1 MIARIQNQPFAFGSN
16 LNPRTVSL
24 GCACDEEPVPSLIA
38 VGDDV
43 WAQAQML
50 PCSVG
55 GSTTG
60 GLFTGGPEGWDDWVA
75 EDGWFIDGLGFYRYN
90 GSISGNYSLSYD
102 LVQAV
107 AGDAYTIQITVSSVS
122 GTVYVSYGD
131 IEFEITTDGAYEFN
145 VPAAENNSGLVITMP
160 DGGGVTVE
168 SVIVST
174 LDIDVTAIFHH
185 DGGDEVFDQ
194 SAYPGI
200 FNFINGTVTLHMSL
214 SATGITEGCFT
225 LELISNCNDQ
235 SITSQTFKVVNN
247 GLPDGDCDTLLIR
260 ACNDYDNIGFSV
272 PFVPRIRILARMGW
286 PVYSTEVLEERDSTG
301 KITRSFGD
309 RTKTLTIKTGILN
322 EWDHAFLSTLPIWD
336 HVYIENQEV
345 VVANGKY
352 EPLYGE
358 GQWLNGAVTFDV
370 SPKAELVR
378 KVACGP
384 ALEGCAPDN
393 DPICFT
399 PQLVTSFNPGDS
411 GMELWATMFNNL
423 NFPPGAAS
431 VTIGGGAPVV
441 QSFGTLPDTLMW
453 GPIPEGAL
461 VTFRL
466 VNADDPSCIYT
477 DVLTAPGFTPPCV
490 AFANNAV
497 SIVVADGTADI
508 YAETDSGYYA
518 IEDALGVVT
527 PYTSSEAAY
536 DLLPGIYCVYPSDV
550 DGLKTGAFTTLQT
563 EDGVTDVDT
572 LGLTGG
578 TYDTIGFGSH
588 VPNIN
593 IHPCT
598 ITNYLYPGYSTVAQT
613 VNLSSVSGLD
623 SVIIEGCYGLTD
635 VILPATH
642 DITYLSLLGNALTEV
657 DTIINSFNLAL
668 AASIVINLSG
678 GTSAAP
684 TVASET
690 QYDALI
696 LGGASITTN

>member
-214 SATGITEGCFT
+214 SATGISSGCFT
-225 LELISNCNDQ
+225 LELISNCNDN

-384 ALEGCAPDN
+384 AGTGCDPDN
-393 DPICFT
+393 DPICFEPQMYFAFVATGSGIELQVTLVSSYNFT
-399 PQLVTSFNPGDS
+399 PGNASLSVNGSAPIIQTFTLPTPSSLRWSGLEAGQQLIFIFQDMANSNCVITKFFDVPEVSSDDCFTEGHARFVMDPSAPFRNVTCTTDTGYYTVRSSGVETTYASETTQDVEDDVCVWSSDEFGALSGNLDELIIYGTLSNDLVDVTLTPFSVIKILGSIIQGSFPDIDASSMTLRGYAGSTQTLDLS
-411 GMELWATMFNNL
+411 NL
-423 NFPPGAAS
+423 TGESYTVQDYGAGWTNIIMPITANFIVVSNSFLTAAS
-431 VTIGGGAPVV
+431 VNAILATARAGG
-441 QSFGTLPDTLMW
+441 
-453 GPIPEGAL
+453 
-461 VTFRL
+461 
-466 VNADDPSCIYT
+466 
-477 DVLTAPGFTPPCV
+477 
-490 AFANNAV
+490 
-497 SIVVADGTADI
+497 
-508 YAETDSGYYA
+508 
-518 IEDALGVVT
+518 
-527 PYTSSEAAY
+527 
-536 DLLPGIYCVYPSDV
+536 
-550 DGLKTGAFTTLQT
+550 
-563 EDGVTDVDT
+563 
-572 LGLTGG
+572 
-578 TYDTIGFGSH
+578 
-588 VPNIN
+588 
-593 IHPCT
+593 
-598 ITNYLYPGYSTVAQT
+598 
-613 VNLSSVSGLD
+613 
-623 SVIIEGCYGLTD
+623 
-635 VILPATH
+635 
-642 DITYLSLLGNALTEV
+642 
-657 DTIINSFNLAL
+657 
-668 AASIVINLSG
+668 LSG
-678 GTSAAP
+678 GNIVIQETSAAP
-684 TVASET
+684 TGIGLTDKA
-690 QYDALI
+690 YLI
-696 LGGASITTN
+696 GTMGWTVLTN